1 MLGRIAFGTA
11 FTVLFAT
18 LGACSGGAATVVS
31 VRLMERP
38 PALTV
43 GQAWTA
49 RLRVLGHGA
58 PRLRG
63 TLGTRSIRFA
73 VTRAGRGLFRSRVT
87 FPAAGSWRL
96 TAQLAKRSF
105 RLGVVQV
112 SPGLRFEEPAQVLV
126 NPDGTLLVAERGSR
140 DRIVRVDPATGT
152 VQPFATGLS
161 DPWGLTRAPDGSV
174 FVSSG
179 GSILRLSATGSERTK
194 VADVQASPLVAAPA
208 GELYYGNETEVGRI
222 DASGNR
228 HPYSASVSTVHG
240 LALTGDGR
248 LIISDSGNQ
257 RILSLDVATGAVQT
271 IVTGLR
277 DNLGIALEQSGSILV
292 AEYSAGVLTRIRP
305 DGARETAASAFI
317 KPYTLAVAPDG
328 TIYVVQ
334 AGEFRT
340 VTGTLRRV
348 SPDGRVSDVP

>member
-73 VTRAGRGLFRSRVT
+73 VTRAGSGLFRSRVT

-105 RLGVVQV
+105 GSASCR
-112 SPGLRFEEPAQVLV
+112 SPQGFASRSPLRCWS

-161 DPWGLTRAPDGSV
+161 DPWGLTRAPDG
-174 FVSSG
+174 
-179 GSILRLSATGSERTK
+179 
-194 VADVQASPLVAAPA
+194 
-208 GELYYGNETEVGRI
+208 
-222 DASGNR
+222 
-228 HPYSASVSTVHG
+228 
-240 LALTGDGR
+240 
-248 LIISDSGNQ
+248 
-257 RILSLDVATGAVQT
+257 
-271 IVTGLR
+271 
-277 DNLGIALEQSGSILV
+277 
-292 AEYSAGVLTRIRP
+292 
-305 DGARETAASAFI
+305 
-317 KPYTLAVAPDG
+317 
-328 TIYVVQ
+328 
-334 AGEFRT
+334 
-340 VTGTLRRV
+340 
-348 SPDGRVSDVP
+348 